1 MNIKKLSLDKE
12 ILSEVTVFMKYSKY
26 LPELNRRETWEEL
39 VTRNM
44 EMHIKKYPF
53 LKKEIKENYKLVYNK
68 KVLPS
73 MRSMQFAGKSIEVS
87 PNRIFNCAYAPIDD
101 IRVFG
106 EIMFLL
112 LGGTGVG
119 YSVQKHHIEKL
130 PEIKKPN
137 IKRKKRFLIADSI
150 EGWSDAVKMLIKTYF
165 TGTSTLEFDFSDIRP
180 KGSRLVT
187 SGGKAP
193 GPQPLKECLIHIQGI
208 LDKKDDGDKL
218 TPLEV
223 HDIVCFIADAVL
235 AGGIRRAAL
244 ISLFS
249 ADDDEMIACKTGNW
263 WETNPQRGRSN
274 NSAVLLRH
282 KITKDFFMDLWK
294 RVELS
299 NAGEPGIYLTNDKDW
314 GTNPSLRAGTKVLTT
329 EGIFPIEE
337 LQDKTFKVKN
347 LNSEISDAKCWLSGK
362 NQQLVKLTLED
373 GTEYFATKEHEWPVW
388 NGEKYVKV
396 KTPELTN
403 GDKLPIIREN
413 KLFDGHLGVYD
424 DGFLCGWIIGDGWV
438 SDRKEYS
445 EYGMIVS
452 DTDDESNIS
461 DKLIKTLK
469 LNVPGFNGE
478 FKRRYKK
485 GYQDIGEEM
494 QISHIDTHTK
504 EISINNK
511 SVDEYI
517 KSFGVV
523 NKHVGLPKSV
533 WVNGSEDFRKGLI
546 DGLFSSDGNIS
557 KTQKRITYTSS
568 HKQLIDDLSEL
579 LGFYGIKSK
588 IKVGKSVLDG
598 YDKEFTRYDL
608 RICETNSIK
617 HFISLFNLTN
627 KYKQDILDSYVFRYN
642 IHDDKQ
648 IKIES
653 VELTDIYEDVWDIS
667 VFDTTHCF
675 QISKVITGNC
685 CEIALRPFQF
695 CNLCEVNVS
704 DIQSQEDLN
713 NRVKAAAFIGTL
725 QAGYTDFHYL
735 RDIWKKTTEK
745 DALIGVSMTGIGSGE
760 ILKFNMKEATKVVK
774 EENERVASLIGINK
788 AARTTTVKPAGTTSL
803 TLGTS
808 SGIHAWHNHYY
819 IRRIRVGK
827 NEAIYT
833 YLLINHPELLE
844 DDYFRPH
851 DTAIISVPQK
861 APDNAIIRTES
872 PLDLLERVKKVHLEW
887 IKPGHRSGS
896 NSHNVSATISIKPE
910 EWITIGS
917 WMWENKEHYN
927 GLSVLPYDNGSY
939 IQAPFEDCTK
949 EKYEEMIKHLHNIDL
964 SQVVE
969 MDDATDQKGE
979 LACSSSGCEVK

>member
-1 MNIKKLSLDKE
+1 MNIKKLEVDKE

-26 LPELNRRETWEEL
+26 IPELTRRETWEEL

-44 EMHIKKYPF
+44 DMHIKKYPD
-53 LKKEIKENYKLVYNK
+53 LKKEIKEKYKLVFNK
-68 KVLPS
+68 QVLPS

-101 IRVFG
+101 IRIFG

-119 YSVQKHHIEKL
+119 YSVQKHHVENL
-130 PEIKKPN
+130 PEIRKPN
-137 IKRKKRFLIADSI
+137 IKRNKRFLIADSI
-150 EGWSDAVKMLIKTYF
+150 EGWSDAVKMLIKSYF
-165 TGTSTLEFDFSDIRP
+165 TGTSALDFDFSDIRP

-193 GPQPLKECLIHIQGI
+193 GPQPLKECLIKIQGI
-208 LDKKDDGDKL
+208 LDKKEDGDKL
-218 TPLEV
+218 SSLEV
-223 HDIVCFIADAVL
+223 HDVVCFIADAVL

-282 KITKDFFMDLWK
+282 KVTKDFFMDLWK

-314 GTNPSLRAGTKVLTT
+314 GTNP
-329 EGIFPIEE
+329 
-337 LQDKTFKVKN
+337 
-347 LNSEISDAKCWLSGK
+347 
-362 NQQLVKLTLED
+362 
-373 GTEYFATKEHEWPVW
+373 
-388 NGEKYVKV
+388 
-396 KTPELTN
+396 
-403 GDKLPIIREN
+403 
-413 KLFDGHLGVYD
+413 
-424 DGFLCGWIIGDGWV
+424 
-438 SDRKEYS
+438 
-445 EYGMIVS
+445 
-452 DTDDESNIS
+452 
-461 DKLIKTLK
+461 
-469 LNVPGFNGE
+469 
-478 FKRRYKK
+478 
-485 GYQDIGEEM
+485 
-494 QISHIDTHTK
+494 
-504 EISINNK
+504 
-511 SVDEYI
+511 
-517 KSFGVV
+517 
-523 NKHVGLPKSV
+523 
-533 WVNGSEDFRKGLI
+533 
-546 DGLFSSDGNIS
+546 
-557 KTQKRITYTSS
+557 
-568 HKQLIDDLSEL
+568 
-579 LGFYGIKSK
+579 
-588 IKVGKSVLDG
+588 
-598 YDKEFTRYDL
+598 
-608 RICETNSIK
+608 
-617 HFISLFNLTN
+617 
-627 KYKQDILDSYVFRYN
+627 
-642 IHDDKQ
+642 
-648 IKIES
+648 
-653 VELTDIYEDVWDIS
+653 
-667 VFDTTHCF
+667 
-675 QISKVITGNC
+675 C

-704 DIQSQEDLN
+704 DITSQEDLN
-713 NRVKAAAFIGTL
+713 NRVKTASFIGTL
-725 QAGYTDFHYL
+725 QAGYTNFHYL

-745 DALIGVSMTGIGSGE
+745 EALIGISMTGIGSGE
-760 ILKFNMKEATKVVK
+760 ILKYNMKEAAKLVK
-774 EENERVASLIGINK
+774 EENERVAKLIGINK

-861 APDNAIIRTES
+861 APENAIIRTES
-872 PLDLLERVKKVHLEW
+872 PLDLLERVKKVHVEW
-887 IKPGHRSGS
+887 IKPGHRTGS

-910 EWITIGS
+910 EWVSVGN

-949 EKYEEMIKHLHNIDL
+949 EKYEEMVKHLHNIDL
-964 SQVVE
+964 SQVIE
-969 MDDATDQKGE
+969 MDDSTDQKGE
-979 LACSSSGCEVK
+979 LACASGACEVK